1 MDATNQSPD
10 RRSQRI
16 VVTAEQRRRDKD
28 AELARSVR
36 QDQVGLE
43 RRRQEL
49 AFTQERERAKEQKKE
64 KRKAARKKA
73 RADLWAKLNG
83 AAPVVGR
90 RVMIVGPILAPM
102 AVAWIGQIGFAQT
115 TLGWNLL
122 GALVFAA
129 SWELTTAFTGW
140 MYHQARQD
148 GDQGTIFRIATWIF
162 ASAAGFMNYWHA
174 AIDDAKNPAGKD
186 VKDAAGKA
194 TKSGLDAILDPTPK
208 AVAFGVMS
216 LVGIALWELY
226 SSLVHR
232 KHLRDKNLLPA
243 PRPRFGVARW
253 VRYPNI
259 TWTAWSL
266 TIRYGIKTTAD
277 AWTAAVADRARK
289 SSAKTGRSPIHVT
302 VVHSLRTRLSTAP
315 LRTWTQPAVIWT
327 PSMRA
332 IAASGHPAALPQ
344 VTAEVMPQV
353 TDPATVRVTGR
364 SLAQAT
370 PEPLTQATPDGVT
383 QGTAQV
389 TDPVATQVTP
399 EVTPQGMAQATP
411 QVTPESVTQDMT
423 QGATQVTEEVTQQ
436 GTRKS
441 PRGRSTKSRD
451 KSRRTDAELIAELDG
466 IVAEHY
472 RDHPGEEI
480 NVKPVATR
488 LGIGRDRARRLLD
501 QMNVRPIRKAN

>member
-83 AAPVVGR
+83 AAPVAGR

-186 VKDAAGKA
+186 AAGKA
-194 TKSGLDAILDPTPK
+194 TKSGLDAILHPTPK

-289 SSAKTGRSPIHVT
+289 KSTKPGRSPIHIT

-327 PSMRA
+327 PATRTA
-332 IAASGHPAALPQ
+332 I
-344 VTAEVMPQV
+344 TAGTQTGPDSQTLA
-353 TDPATVRVTGR
+353 TDQTVDRSEDRTGK
-364 SLAQAT
+364 QTET
-370 PEPLTQATPDGVT
+370 PVQTGGPDRT
-383 QGTAQV
+383 
-389 TDPVATQVTP
+389 TD
-399 EVTPQGMAQATP
+399 
-411 QVTPESVTQDMT
+411 
-423 QGATQVTEEVTQQ
+423 
-436 GTRKS
+436 
-441 PRGRSTKSRD
+441 
-451 KSRRTDAELIAELDG
+451 RTDNTSPDRSEIQTEDRTEKRTESDTETGPAKQTRTGKRTGPRRRRKTGPKGRTGSDWDELLDR
-466 IVAEHY
+466 A
-472 RDHPGEEI
+472 REI
-480 NVKPVATR
+480 DTTHLQTTGKHISADNLRAAMRIGKPVA
-488 LGIGRDRARRLLD
+488 LD
-501 QMNVRPIRKAN
+501 LVKQVRGGHIDVAK